1 MQLKFVQENRCW
13 IDNFYWIMIRT
24 TYVYGHQD
32 PNLRSTCMA
41 SCWETLLWKM
51 DADMRLRRT
60 LEYSKEFWWW
70 KKWKQTM
77 NSVHSSGIM
86 QKTVGYSLCHDFI
99 NTIKWLTISKCK
111 KTEAII
117 MKEQVWLKAQKSY
130 HSKNN

>member
-1 MQLKFVQENRCW
+1 MYMGIRIQTWGQHAWHRAEKHYYEKLMQIWDWGEHLNIQ
-13 IDNFYWIMIRT
+13 
-24 TYVYGHQD
+24 
-32 PNLRSTCMA
+32 RS
-41 SCWETLLWKM
+41 SDGE
-51 DADMRLRRT
+51 
-60 LEYSKEFWWW
+60 

-77 NSVHSSGIM
+77 NSVHSSSIM

-130 HSKNN
+130 HSKND